1 MIVSHARKFI
11 FVKTRKTSGTSMEI
25 SLSQICGDD
34 DIITPISFEDEL
46 VRLDLGGRLPQ
57 NYGGRGEARYRDM
70 IKARKQKLLRA
81 KRRGK
86 FYNHMPAVEI
96 RNHVGE
102 DAWEDYFTF
111 SIERHP
117 YEKVVS
123 HVYFHARGKENWDFD
138 SELERVLKKGYY
150 ISYPIYSEGEKPIV
164 DFIVKLEQLQ
174 EGLAKI
180 GDRLDFDVAA
190 HYPQT
195 KHKFRSERRPASELL
210 SDETKETIYENCKV
224 EFEALGFER

>member
-25 SLSQICGDD
+25 SLSQVCGPD
-34 DIITPISFEDEL
+34 DIITPVSFQDEL

-70 IKARKQKLLRA
+70 IRARKLKLLRA
-81 KRRGK
+81 RRRGR
-86 FYNHMPAVEI
+86 FYNHMPAIAI
-96 RNHVGE
+96 REHVGE
-102 DAWEDYFTF
+102 DVWRDYFTF

-123 HVYFHARGKENWDFD
+123 HIYFHARDKGRWSFER
-138 SELERVLKKGYY
+138 ELERVLKKGYY
-150 ISYPIYSEGEKPIV
+150 ISYPIYSDGETPIV
-164 DFIVKLEQLQ
+164 DFIVNFERMQEDLAILSEKL
-174 EGLAKI
+174 GY
-180 GDRLDFDVAA
+180 DVAA
-190 HYPQT
+190 HYPKT
-195 KHKFRSERRPASELL
+195 KHTFRAEHRPARELL
-210 SDETKETIYENCKV
+210 SGTVKDRIYESCRV

>member
-1 MIVSHARKFI
+1 MIVSHAKKFI

-25 SLSQICGDD
+25 SLSHVCGPD

-46 VRLDLGGRLPQ
+46 VRLDAGGTLPQ

-70 IKARKQKLLRA
+70 IRARRLKRLRA
-81 KRRGK
+81 RRRGR
-86 FYNHMPAVEI
+86 FYNHMPAVAI
-96 RNHVGE
+96 REQVGRA
-102 DAWEDYFTF
+102 AWDEYFTF

-123 HVYFHARGKENWDFD
+123 HVYFHARGRKDWDFD
-138 SELERVLKKGYY
+138 TELERVLEKGYY
-150 ISYPIYSEGEKPIV
+150 ISYPIYSEGETPIV
-164 DFIVKLEQLQ
+164 DFIVNFERMQAD
-174 EGLAKI
+174 LATLS
-180 GDRLDFDVAA
+180 DRLGFDVAA

-195 KHKFRSERRPASELL
+195 KHRFRSERKPARELL
-210 SDETKETIYENCKV
+210 SDETRDLIYENCRV

>member
-25 SLSQICGDD
+25 SLSQICGPD

-46 VRLDLGGRLPQ
+46 IRLDLGGRLPQ

-70 IKARKQKLLRA
+70 IKARNLKTLRA
-81 KRRGK
+81 RRRGE
-86 FYNHMPAVEI
+86 FYNHMPAVQI
-96 RNHVGE
+96 RDSIGAE
-102 DAWEDYFTF
+102 AWEEYFTF

-123 HVYFHARGKENWDFD
+123 HIYFHARGKKNWDFD
-138 SELERVLKKGYY
+138 RELERVLKKGYY
-150 ISYPIYSEGEKPIV
+150 VSYPIYSEGDKPIV

-174 EGLAKI
+174 EDLGTLS
-180 GDRLDFDVAA
+180 DRFGFDVAA

-195 KHKFRSERRPASELL
+195 KHKFRSERRPAIELL
-210 SDETKETIYENCKV
+210 SQAAKDRIYENCKV
-224 EFEALGFER
+224 EFDALGYER